1 MASQSEISRATTLQQ
16 LLYVSGNTV
25 AGVLDTYRQQYASDP
40 FGRRPMV
47 IDEIKLLHQA
57 IESYEKQVFKLD
69 SEAVGAFLTPRPD
82 TRALFENCHLV
93 ARHLQLQTKQQALPD
108 DLDTIQEV
116 QTLITNV
123 KRLTTREETV
133 ASSPKLPEA
142 PDPPRTRHEHPPSRS
157 AYRSAHSHRAT
168 SSLETSRPQ
177 STPDFGPQLHHIMQ
191 QNEDLRSRVRQLEAS
206 NQSKLEHIN
215 ALHAAASTLNERF
228 PAKYAPKAWALLEAD
243 LPRIVALLE
252 ATSRRF
258 SQLEFGPLSPTLSQ
272 PMLSPSQP
280 HDSQIHLEDNFDS
293 DPQDTTS
300 ILRDLDLN
308 RSPKAPTMSKP
319 PLRRITT
326 TSTRRTAKSPM
337 SPRSSAK
344 SKTLSYRDKRS
355 SPSSSDRDNP
365 TITGLPHFRPSSPSH
380 SFSATST
387 AVSSSFSTSSI
398 PAVTANSIGHSDPT
412 IKSPISTRPGH
423 KRNQSSKIS
432 IGTTSGSGGDYPQE
446 QPNQQEQRSGRKE
459 DKKEKR
465 RSGRGFWSS

>member
-133 ASSPKLPEA
+133 ASSPQAAQRHLTHPELVMNIHLLG
-142 PDPPRTRHEHPPSRS
+142 PPIGPP
-157 AYRSAHSHRAT
+157 T
-168 SSLETSRPQ
+168 LTEQPPSLETSRPQ

-308 RSPKAPTMSKP
+308 RSPKGPTMSKP

-365 TITGLPHFRPSSPSH
+365 TITGLPHFRPSQPFSLIFCHIYCSLLFLLNIIYPCCH
-380 SFSATST
+380 S
-387 AVSSSFSTSSI
+387 
-398 PAVTANSIGHSDPT
+398 
-412 IKSPISTRPGH
+412 K
-423 KRNQSSKIS
+423 
-432 IGTTSGSGGDYPQE
+432 
-446 QPNQQEQRSGRKE
+446 
-459 DKKEKR
+459 
-465 RSGRGFWSS
+465 